1 MMRARAQAQAPQVEV
16 DFVGLEMDKKAS
28 EAAAPPPPH
37 QPQPRLDRRRSFRE
51 ICKMDPKIVKSVIA
65 SAGKTINTTTLPSDV
80 TCPSPSPSAPLPLP
94 LPLPDPTFLRAAGNA
109 QETTP
114 VTIFYNGT
122 VSVFH
127 LSNQKAQEIIKL
139 AMELES
145 SAYNNDGDLHH
156 SSLNAQPQNILPEL
170 DEGDMPIKRSQS
182 LQRFFEKRKE
192 RLIPVFPYS
201 YSVHQVAQPHSGK
214 KASSQA

>member
-1 MMRARAQAQAPQVEV
+1 MMPTQAQAQAQAQDAQVEV
-16 DFVGLEMDKKAS
+16 DFLGLEMDKKAS
-28 EAAAPPPPH
+28 EAAAPQPH
-37 QPQPRLDRRRSFRE
+37 PRLDRRRSFRD
-51 ICKMDPKIVKSVIA
+51 ICKMDPEIVKSVIA
-65 SAGKTINTTTLPSDV
+65 SAGKTTKTTTLPSDV
-80 TCPSPSPSAPLPLP
+80 TCPSPSPSALLPLP
-94 LPLPDPTFLRAAGNA
+94 LPAFLRAAGGNP

-127 LSNQKAQEIIKL
+127 LPNQKAQEIIKL
-139 AMELES
+139 AVELQS
-145 SAYNNDGDLHH
+145 ISYNNDGDLIHH
-156 SSLNAQPQNILPEL
+156 SSLHAQPQNILPEL

-201 YSVHQVAQPHSGK
+201 HSVHQVTQPDSGEK
-214 KASSQA
+214 ISSQA

>member
-1 MMRARAQAQAPQVEV
+1 MMRAQFQAQAQAQAQDAQVEV
-16 DFVGLEMDKKAS
+16 DFLGLEMDKKAS
-28 EAAAPPPPH
+28 EAAAPPPH
-37 QPQPRLDRRRSFRE
+37 QPQSRLDRRRSFRD
-51 ICKMDPKIVKSVIA
+51 ICKMDPEIVKSVIA
-65 SAGKTINTTTLPSDV
+65 SAGKTIRTTTLPSD
-80 TCPSPSPSAPLPLP
+80 
-94 LPLPDPTFLRAAGNA
+94 A
-109 QETTP
+109 QEM
-114 VTIFYNGT
+114 
-122 VSVFH
+122 
-127 LSNQKAQEIIKL
+127 IKL

-201 YSVHQVAQPHSGK
+201 YSVHRVAQPHSGE